1 MLKNLM
7 SNTYIQM
14 MWKPFLIITAVV
26 VCILI
31 AYSIFLLI
39 KRVRGF

>member
-7 SNTYIQM
+7 ANNYIQM
-14 MWKPFLIITAVV
+14 MWKPFLVITAVV

-31 AYSIFLLI
+31 AYMIFLLI
-39 KRVRGF
+39 RRVRGF

>member
-7 SNTYIQM
+7 ANNYIQM

-26 VCILI
+26 VVVVI
-31 AYSIFLLI
+31 AWSIFVFIRRL
-39 KRVRGF
+39 RG